1 MSYPEAITREEEARV
16 KAQTIIEQIGVGNRM
31 ACGFRNVSYS
41 TGEADKADYD
51 VRVRAKVGR
60 ANRLIE
66 IVLELNDTYTVRLIK
81 VPTARAKDPSPV
93 VLEESSDVYCDVL
106 GEVVYSKVN
115 K

>member
-1 MSYPEAITREEEARV
+1 MSYPEAITREEEARI
-16 KAQTIIEQIGVGNRM
+16 KAQTIIEQIGVQNRM
-31 ACGFRNVSYS
+31 ACGFRNPTYES
-41 TGEADKADYD
+41 GEQFD

-81 VPTARAKDPSPV
+81 VPTARAKDPSLKT
-93 VLEESSDVYCDVL
+93 LEESSDVYADML